1 MSRFFTLGLFAWL
14 IINVSGCSSPESV
27 KEIPYQATASMH
39 NLMTWM
45 IDPTADVLWGSAG
58 FIITEAGEQDLQ
70 PTSQAGW
77 DHVRDNAT
85 MLAEAGNVL
94 MIPGYRVDDQWVEY
108 ASGLVQTSILARQ
121 AALAK
126 DADAL
131 FDAGGKIYNVCR
143 ACHSRYIVE
152 SS

>member
-1 MSRFFTLGLFAWL
+1 MSRFFTLGWFAWM
-14 IINVSGCSSPESV
+14 IMHVSGCSSPEPV
-27 KEIPYQATASMH
+27 KEIPYQATTSVH

-45 IDPTADVLWGSAG
+45 MDPAADVLWGSAG

-77 DHVRDNAT
+77 DHVRNNAT

-152 SS
+152 PS